1 MKPGASEQDSKK
13 LEKGCEAKLWLRGVR
28 PLCNGT
34 EDNSAAKFQATWSS
48 LQISQ
53 VLAKFNKPVR
63 KLKVK

>member
-1 MKPGASEQDSKK
+1 M
-13 LEKGCEAKLWLRGVR
+13 LEKGREAKLWLCGVR

-34 EDNSAAKFQATWSS
+34 EDDSAAKFQATWSS

-53 VLAKFNKPVR
+53 VLAKFNKPVH